1 MKKLFILASVLC
13 FTSVGF
19 SQGIRYTQND
29 TIKFILKNEI
39 PRFFAGT
46 FWSGV
51 EIPLK
56 NNKSLYVSGIATY
69 GSNFDSNRQMIGWG
83 GELQY
88 RSYLGKKDKLTN
100 FPIYMA
106 GHLMFRR
113 LHQYDR
119 LTSTTF
125 NPMNGMYVD
134 SYSETKQSYNVY
146 YGGILI
152 GCQVFVHQMFT
163 VDVNVGGGIRLT
175 QLDGAK
181 SFTRFKSL
189 PDIDYSGV
197 VPRIGVII
205 GIIQH

>member
-51 EIPLK
+51 EVPLK

-134 SYSETKQSYNVY
+134 SYSETKQSYNV
-146 YGGILI
+146 
-152 GCQVFVHQMFT
+152 
-163 VDVNVGGGIRLT
+163 
-175 QLDGAK
+175 
-181 SFTRFKSL
+181 
-189 PDIDYSGV
+189 
-197 VPRIGVII
+197 
-205 GIIQH
+205 

>member
-1 MKKLFILASVLC
+1 MKKLFILVCVLC
-13 FTSVGF
+13 FTTGAF
-19 SQGIRYTQND
+19 SQGIRFTKDD
-29 TIKFILKNEI
+29 TIKYIVKNET

-46 FWSGV
+46 FWSGI
-51 EIPLK
+51 EFPLK

-83 GELQY
+83 GELQF

-113 LHQYDR
+113 LNQYDR
-119 LTSTTF
+119 LTSTNF
-125 NPMNGMYVD
+125 DNMNGMYVD
-134 SYSETKQSYNVY
+134 TYTETKQSYNVY

-175 QLDGAK
+175 QYDGAK

-189 PDIDYSGV
+189 TDLDYSGV
-197 VPRIGVII
+197 VPRIGLII

>member
-1 MKKLFILASVLC
+1 MKKSLIIVSVIC
-13 FTSVGF
+13 FSVAGF
-19 SQGIRYTQND
+19 AQGIRYTKDD
-29 TIKFILKNEI
+29 TIKYIVKNEI

-51 EIPLK
+51 EFPLK
-56 NNKSLYVSGIATY
+56 NNKSLYISGIATY
-69 GSNFDSNRQMIGWG
+69 GSNFNSDRQMIGWG
-83 GELQY
+83 AELQY

-113 LHQYDR
+113 LDQYDR
-119 LTSTTF
+119 LTTATF
-125 NPMNGMYVD
+125 NSINGMYED
-134 SYSETKQSYNVY
+134 TYSETKQSYNVY

-163 VDVNVGGGIRLT
+163 VDVNVGGGIRLS

-189 PDIDYSGV
+189 TDLDYSGV
-197 VPRIGVII
+197 VPRIGLII